1 MTTIPLTVQEAAA
14 ALRAREL
21 SSLELTRALIE
32 RADRLEPQVQSFIT
46 RTPEQ
51 ALAAASRADAAF
63 AVGVDRG
70 PMQGIPF
77 AVKDILSTDDAPTT
91 AQSLVMDPAW
101 GEQGDGP
108 AIRRLRAA
116 GAVLMGKNTTFEFAC
131 GGPDPEKPFPIPRNP
146 WKLDHYT
153 GGSSSGT
160 AAGIAAGL
168 FLCGIG
174 TDTSGSV
181 RWPAAFCGISA
192 MKATYG
198 RVPRTGCTQNGFSLD
213 HLGPM
218 ARSAWDCAAMLSVMA
233 GADGV
238 DPGAPNRPVPDY
250 TSMLDGHIAGL
261 RVGVVRKGHLDS
273 PGMSPEVASAFE
285 DSVRVFQE
293 LGADV
298 REVEIENYQ
307 VIADAQYI
315 NNAAEKSGIYLKRH
329 QARWHDWGRFTR
341 AGMAGIGHFL
351 TAADYVQS
359 LRVRRYG
366 QRVMRTLMGS
376 VDILLTPTT
385 KTPAGL
391 LADVGYPQELGFAI
405 FTGFFSFMG
414 MPAMAIPM
422 GFSSDGLPLS
432 LQVAGRPWDEA
443 TVFRAADAYQR
454 LTNWHVAVPPI
465 LASEAVT
472 A

>member
-1 MTTIPLTVQEAAA
+1 MTRIPLTVQEAAA

-21 SSLELTRALIE
+21 SSVELTQALID
-32 RADRLEPQVQSFIT
+32 RTDRLDPLIQAFIT
-46 RTPEQ
+46 RTPES
-51 ALAAASRADAAF
+51 ALAAAARADAAF
-63 AVGVDRG
+63 AADVDRG

-77 AVKDILSTDDAPTT
+77 AVKDILATDDAPTT
-91 AQSLVMDPAW
+91 AQSLVMDLAW
-101 GEQGDGP
+101 GAQGDGP
-108 AIRRLRAA
+108 AIARLRAA
-116 GAVLMGKNTTFEFAC
+116 GAILMGKNTTFEFAC
-131 GGPDPEKPFPIPRNP
+131 GAPDDQKPFPVPRNP
-146 WKLDHYT
+146 WKLDHFT

-238 DPGAPNRPVPDY
+238 DLGAPDRPVPDY
-250 TSMLDGHIAGL
+250 TAGLDGSIAGL
-261 RVGVVRKGHLDS
+261 RVGVVRKGHVDS
-273 PGMSPEVASAFE
+273 PGMSPEVAAAFE
-285 DSVRVFQE
+285 ESVRVFQE
-293 LGADV
+293 LGAHV

-315 NNAAEKSGIYLKRH
+315 NNASEKSGIYLKRH
-329 QARWHDWGRFTR
+329 QAHWDDWGRFTR

-366 QRVMRTLMGS
+366 QKVMRDLMRT
-376 VDILLTPTT
+376 VDVLLTPTT
-385 KTPAGL
+385 KTPAGP
-391 LADVGYPQELGFAI
+391 LASVGYPQELGHAI
-405 FTGFFSFMG
+405 FTGFFSFVG

-422 GFSSDGLPLS
+422 GFSSNGLPLS
-432 LQVAGRPWDEA
+432 LQLAGRPWDEA
-443 TVFRAADAYQR
+443 TVFKAADAFQR
-454 LTNWHVAVPPI
+454 LTSWHLALPPV
-465 LASEAVT
+465 LAGEA
-472 A
+472 APA